1 MTTHKKRVAVL
12 ISGRGSNMEVLVKAC
27 TAPDYP
33 AEVIGVLSNKS
44 DAKGLEFAASQGLT
58 AIAIPNKDYASRAAH
73 DAAMHKALT
82 ELKPDIV
89 VLAGYMRLMTAEFV
103 EQWRGKMINIHPAL
117 LPDFKGLH
125 THQRAL
131 DAGVKTHGCTVHF
144 VTAGMDEGPTIA
156 QAIVPVLEGDTPDT
170 LTARVLIAEH
180 RLYPAALRLIAD
192 GTIAMDSDFNPLIFH
207 I

>member
-1 MTTHKKRVAVL
+1 MTVIKKRVAVL
-12 ISGRGSNMEVLVKAC
+12 ISGRGSNMEVLVAAC
-27 TAPDYP
+27 ADARYP
-33 AEVIGVLSNKS
+33 AEIIAVLSNKA
-44 DAKGLEFAASQGLT
+44 DAKGLVFAASKGIT
-58 AIAIPNKDYASRAAH
+58 AISIPNKDYPSRAAH
-73 DAAMHKALT
+73 DAAMHDALSG
-82 ELKPDIV
+82 LKPDIV

-103 EQWRGKMINIHPAL
+103 EQWRGKMVNIHPAL
-117 LPDFKGLH
+117 LPDFRGLH

-156 QAIVPVLEGDTPDT
+156 QAKVPVLDDDTPET

-192 GTIAMDSDFNPLIFH
+192 GTIAMDSDFKPLIFE

>member
-1 MTTHKKRVAVL
+1 
-12 ISGRGSNMEVLVKAC
+12 MEVLVKAC

-125 THQRAL
+125 THERAL
-131 DAGVKTHGCTVHF
+131 EAGVKTHGCTVHF

-156 QAIVPVLEGDTPDT
+156 QAKVPVLEGDTPET
-170 LTARVLIAEH
+170 LTARVLVAEH
-180 RLYPAALRLIAD
+180 KLYPAALRLIAD
-192 GTIAMDSDFNPLIFH
+192 GTIAMDSDFKPLIFE

>member
-1 MTTHKKRVAVL
+1 MNKKRVAVL
-12 ISGRGSNMEVLVKAC
+12 ISGRGSNMEALVKAC
-27 TAPDYP
+27 AAPDYP
-33 AEVIGVLSNKS
+33 AEIIAVLSNKA
-44 DAKGLEFAASQGLT
+44 DAKGLEFAVSKGIA
-58 AIAIPNKDYASRAAH
+58 AISIPNKDYASRAAH

-125 THQRAL
+125 TQERAL
-131 DAGVKTHGCTVHF
+131 EAGVKTHGCTVHF

-156 QAIVPVLEGDTPDT
+156 QAKVPVLQGDTPDT

-180 RLYPAALRLIAD
+180 KLYPAALRLIAD
-192 GTIAMDSDFNPLIFH
+192 GTIAMDSDFKPLIFE

>member
-1 MTTHKKRVAVL
+1 MVKKRVAVL
-12 ISGRGSNMEVLVKAC
+12 ISGRGSNMEALVRAC

-33 AEVIGVLSNKS
+33 AEIIAVLSNKA
-44 DAKGLEFAASQGLT
+44 DAKGLEFAASQGIA
-58 AIAIPNKDYASRAAH
+58 AIAIPNKDYTSRAAH
-73 DAAMHKALT
+73 DAAMHDALT

-125 THQRAL
+125 THQRAI
-131 DAGVKTHGCTVHF
+131 DAGVETHGCTVHF

-156 QAIVPVLEGDTPDT
+156 QAVVPVLEGDTPDT

-192 GTIAMDSDFNPLIFH
+192 GTIAMDSHYKPLIFD